1 MQMKRMRRMQPGMTR
16 GRGACVDVGDEGPVC
31 AARTVRRIESIRGAV
46 DRVENAENSLTSKRM
61 WLALDARMGGPVRAP
76 SLKSDVSVSLG
87 HLEREEGT
95 ACVVH
100 RAAAAGLGARN
111 RVNQC
116 ASGCLAAGAN
126 ASAGG
131 ALRL

>member
-1 MQMKRMRRMQPGMTR
+1 MQMKRMQRMQPGMTR
-16 GRGACVDVGDEGPVC
+16 GWGACVDVGDEDPVC
-31 AARTVRRIESIRGAV
+31 AARAVRRIESIRGAV

-61 WLALDARMGGPVRAP
+61 WLALGAWMGGPVRAP
-76 SLKSDVSVSLG
+76 SLPSVSLG
-87 HLEREEGT
+87 HLKMEEVT

-100 RAAAAGLGARN
+100 RAAAAGLGTRN
-111 RVNQC
+111 RVNQR
-116 ASGCLAAGAN
+116 ASGCLAAGAI